1 MPADVAHASLYIDM
15 SDSSSLPTIHWT
27 EDGAERSALWR
38 SEAGLPPPKR
48 VVIADDQ
55 TPADTAFRLASEG
68 VALLWRGDFQN
79 ARQSRATPSL
89 ASRNAVSAGVWSS
102 AITTRFGGG
111 RPASERHSA
120 LRSAPSSVQWM
131 VGREEE
137 SDIFI

>member
-1 MPADVAHASLYIDM
+1 MPSVRARCDCASRCLWNASVILAGGLGARLGLRSVRRAM
-15 SDSSSLPTIHWT
+15 AWSS
-27 EDGAERSALWR
+27 WR
-38 SEAGLPPPKR
+38 
-48 VVIADDQ
+48 
-55 TPADTAFRLASEG
+55 AFWKSP
-68 VALLWRGDFQN
+68 
-79 ARQSRATPSL
+79 RQSRATPSL